1 MRLTPSRTLYACCLL
16 ISLSLAGSWARADDS
31 SDQQSYQT
39 ERQSLNNDWKLI
51 HHDRRRHIE
60 FYLRKD
66 SNYRVSVNKM
76 VTIFD
81 APLASIVA
89 ACMDVD
95 HMGQWIWH
103 LSSATLLKQE
113 SPNDLIIHLVI
124 SSPYGI
130 EDRDAVIHTH
140 IAQDSKTHVVTLTT
154 ESVDGYIAPGPGLV
168 RMAKL
173 QMNWRFTPR
182 SDWRVDAEMVGI
194 IDPGGRIPA
203 WTANIIQHSSL
214 YYSLKNLMRISQ
226 NERYS
231 NPALPFPIVQ

>member
-1 MRLTPSRTLYACCLL
+1 MRPLIRYGVCVYMVFLGLL
-16 ISLSLAGSWARADDS
+16 SSAPVRADDS
-31 SDQQSYQT
+31 ADQKNFQEEQK
-39 ERQSLNNDWKLI
+39 SLNSEWKLI
-51 HHDRRRHIE
+51 HDDHWHHIK

-66 SNYRVSVNKM
+66 SNYRISVNKM

-95 HMGQWIWH
+95 NMRRWIWH
-103 LSSATLLKQE
+103 LSSATLIKQE

-140 IAQDSKTHVVTLTT
+140 ISQDPKSHVVTLTT
-154 ESVDGYIAPGPGLV
+154 ESADGYLPPQAGLV

-173 QMNWRFTPR
+173 QMNWKFTPR
-182 SDWRVDAEMVGI
+182 SDGRVDAEMVGI

-214 YYSLKNLMRISQ
+214 YYSLKKLMRISQ
-226 NERYS
+226 SSRYS
-231 NPALPFPIVQ
+231 DPTLPFTIVQ